1 MSYSFV
7 LPPSCI
13 GFWFEIAHLLIC
25 AVLMCLCAHL
35 LLFQAVMAD
44 AEREN
49 DVLLKVLSMRLKL
62 ELAQAEGLADVA
74 IAAGLGDAYA
84 PGSGL
89 SKSGGGGGAASG
101 GNTST
106 AAGGNASHHAWL
118 PGSAPNT
125 AVDANKKDPV
135 SDPERARIAVAA
147 AAASSA
153 CDLAPGR
160 VLALLGAE
168 QAAEALRRRR
178 VAVACRDALL
188 ADRLEPMR
196 RDFSDVIA
204 GTARAGEDVVASGRR
219 SHDAVRSTF
228 EAYDRAAR
236 LLLKACHAPLSDP
249 ARALLT
255 RCAEAQ
261 AVEVAAVQAQAK
273 RAAANAAAQAA
284 ALPAAMAGTAASG
297 GDGSGDKQHA
307 PRAVEVRRAANAA
320 AAAEAQRIAAA
331 LAATVDDAGTR
342 GHDKNSVGSMSAAVQ
357 DEAAAF
363 GHPLQD
369 DAWLCALQWRLAAAH
384 QNSLWRETTKR
395 LRLKYEAL
403 HKAEHNR
410 RVVWA
415 RALEAWKVGVVR
427 SQTNETG
434 SGLLAP
440 FSDALGHQ
448 VGAAAASPQ
457 RTHGELMAA
466 IRKRVPIGLT
476 DLADR
481 MNAPP
486 SDRTGSHR
494 QDLRQ
499 QQQQGQHQQLDSKPE
514 GGGSRENNGHSSGSG
529 GGEGTTDSAAA
540 AKAAAAKA
548 LADKTAALA
557 QTASGNKNNN
567 SDSSDTTR
575 DASSIEAAALE
586 APDGADIAAALDV
599 LGATGAE
606 AQPSQPTG
614 VVGKGDSGMKV
625 ITGGKLGAPPT
636 HTANNDNNVPNDRG
650 SENTG
655 LPSTGSAEDLSSP
668 TVVAKR
674 GGVLEGGGWPLA
686 PGHHAGLLAGN
697 PLVVKFALL
706 ELHTHGLVMSSWAHV
721 VAVLTVQGHLL
732 LLPVPKQALSA
743 AARRYAAA
751 HPNASSS
758 NSSSSNS
765 LSSLGFHTSS
775 QASSAA
781 LPPPSWAFAE
791 ALALLDPVSPP
802 VAPGAT
808 RAAEVAAQARAAA
821 ASRAGPMPTLQ
832 SPAVVPSA
840 ALVLAACAV
849 EWAPKASACGCAFE
863 VTEHFG
869 SDRHNSGSSSGLS
882 WNNLLPAAWGQ
893 SKGQTVELKATSQA
907 ECFEWIFVLRR
918 LSRSYSYS

>member
-1 MSYSFV
+1 
-7 LPPSCI
+7 
-13 GFWFEIAHLLIC
+13 
-25 AVLMCLCAHL
+25 
-35 LLFQAVMAD
+35 MAD
-44 AEREN
+44 AEKEN

-62 ELAQAEGLADVA
+62 ELTQAEGLADIA
-74 IAAGLGDAYA
+74 ISAGLGDAYA

-89 SKSGGGGGAASG
+89 SKSGGGGATAAG
-101 GNTST
+101 GPNSA
-106 AAGGNASHHAWL
+106 AAGGNASKHAWL
-118 PGSAPNT
+118 PGSSSST
-125 AVDANKKDPV
+125 AAEANKKDPV

-188 ADRLEPMR
+188 KDRLEPMR

-204 GTARAGEDVVASGRR
+204 GTARAGEDVVSSGRR
-219 SHDAVRSTF
+219 SHDSVRTTF

-236 LLLKACHAPLSDP
+236 LLLKACHAPASEP
-249 ARALLT
+249 ARALLS

-261 AVEVAAVQAQAK
+261 AVEAAAAQAQAK
-273 RAAANAAAQAA
+273 RVAADAAAQAS
-284 ALPAAMAGTAASG
+284 ALPAAMAGPTASG
-297 GDGSGDKQHA
+297 SGGSGGGSGDSRQA

-331 LAATVDDAGTR
+331 HAATVDDAGTS
-342 GHDKNSVGSMSAAVQ
+342 GHDSSVGTMSTVAQ
-357 DEAAAF
+357 QEAAAF
-363 GHPLQD
+363 ANPLQD

-395 LRLKYEAL
+395 LRLKYESL

-415 RALEAWKVGVVR
+415 RTLEAWKVGVAR

-476 DLADR
+476 DLAER
-481 MNAPP
+481 MHPPP
-486 SDRTGSHR
+486 SDRNGTTNQPEQHEPLPHQEPSKTPADDVKPGDGS
-494 QDLRQ
+494 
-499 QQQQGQHQQLDSKPE
+499 S
-514 GGGSRENNGHSSGSG
+514 NNFGSG
-529 GGEGTTDSAAA
+529 GGQGAHSAAE

-557 QTASGNKNNN
+557 QTASGNGDNNN
-567 SDSSDTTR
+567 SDSP
-575 DASSIEAAALE
+575 SSIEAAALE
-586 APDGADIAAALDV
+586 ASDGADIAAALDV
-599 LGATGAE
+599 VGAAGGGGQ
-606 AQPSQPTG
+606 QPQPE
-614 VVGKGDSGMKV
+614 VAVKSDSGMKV
-625 ITGGKLGAPPT
+625 VTGGKLGAPPSHT
-636 HTANNDNNVPNDRG
+636 TANTNP
-650 SENTG
+650 STENQSRNKTAG
-655 LPSTGSAEDLSSP
+655 RLPSSGSAEDLGSSG
-668 TVVAKR
+668 TRR

-686 PGHHAGLLAGN
+686 LGHHADFLEGN

-706 ELHTHGLVMSSWAHV
+706 ELHTHGIVMSSWVHV

-732 LLPVPKQALSA
+732 LLPAPKQALA
-743 AARRYAAA
+743 AASRRFAYA
-751 HPNASSS
+751 HPNASNKSGSS
-758 NSSSSNS
+758 HAQP
-765 LSSLGFHTSS
+765 LGFHTTS
-775 QASSAA
+775 QAAGGSSSS
-781 LPPPSWAFAE
+781 LPPPTWAFAE

-808 RAAEVAAQARAAA
+808 RAAEVAAQARAEA

-840 ALVLAACAV
+840 ALVLATCAV
-849 EWAPKASACGCAFE
+849 EWAPKVSTCGCAFE

-869 SDRHNSGSSSGLS
+869 SDRSSSTSSSGLS
-882 WNNLLPAAWGQ
+882 WNYLLPAAWGQ

-907 ECFEWIFVLRR
+907 ECFEWISVLRR
-918 LSRSYSYS
+918 LSRSYN